1 MSNTEMIEASLSR
14 GQLYKFLSRLF
25 IHEVDSEF
33 LSKIRS
39 DGMADVFKELEIDF
53 GRDFYNAAEQDLLIT
68 LSTEYA
74 AIFVGGGYISPYE
87 SVILEGQLNC
97 KPAIAVEKFYRECGF
112 ELPEKFPLNQFQV
125 LPDHI
130 AVEFEFMGLLIDK
143 EREAWTQ
150 EKQEDAQKYINLEAD
165 FLKNHIGK
173 WVPKF
178 CSKAIPYCHQPFY
191 AEILKLTGE
200 FVDSEMQELCP
211 G

>member
-1 MSNTEMIEASLSR
+1 MNTEMIEASLSR
-14 GQLYKFLSRLF
+14 SQLYKFLSRVF
-25 IHEVDSEF
+25 IQEIDSEF

-39 DGMADVFKELEIDF
+39 DGMADVFKEF
-53 GRDFYNAAEQDLLIT
+53 GINFGKDFYNTAQRDLLDA
-68 LSTEYA
+68 LSMEYA

-97 KPAIAVEKFYRECGF
+97 KPAIAVEKFYKECGF

-130 AVEFEFMGLLIDK
+130 AVELEFMGLLVDK
-143 EREAWTQ
+143 ECDAWA
-150 EKQEDAQKYINLEAD
+150 EESQEDVHKYVKLEAD

-178 CSKAIPYCHQPFY
+178 CSKAVPYCHQTFY
-191 AEILKLTGE
+191 AETLKLTGG
-200 FVDSEMQELCP
+200 FIDSEIQELCSE
-211 G
+211 

>member
-1 MSNTEMIEASLSR
+1 MNTTEITEVSLSR
-14 GQLYKFLSRLF
+14 GQLYKFLSRVF
-25 IHEVDSEF
+25 IREIDSEF
-33 LSKIRS
+33 LSKVRS
-39 DGMADVFKELEIDF
+39 DGMADVFKEFGIDF
-53 GRDFYNAAEQDLLIT
+53 GKDFYNTAGQDLLDA
-68 LSTEYA
+68 LSMEYT
-74 AIFVGGGYISPYE
+74 AIFAGGGYISPYE

-97 KPAIAVEKFYRECGF
+97 KPAIAVEKFYKECGF

-143 EREAWTQ
+143 EYNAWSEKRE
-150 EKQEDAQKYINLEAD
+150 EDAHKYIKLESD

-200 FVDSEMQELCP
+200 FIDSEIEELSV
-211 G
+211 